1 MNKPIIELAGVRT
14 LFSASEERVERWR
27 ELHRTAKTLASV
39 KKRSFS
45 ALALAMALLGA
56 GTAAQAQAPA
66 EGIQVRLSGH
76 INRALM
82 HVDDGV
88 EQDSFNVDSGNSS
101 TRFRFTAEGPAGGGL
116 RAGILFEAQFQSNPS
131 GAVTFADRSIDA
143 ELQERHMDVFLT
155 GGFGTVRLG
164 QGDGAAN
171 GASEVD
177 LSGTSLA
184 HYSSSPEIGGSFQY
198 RTGGTLSGTS
208 IGNSIS
214 NQDFASRYD
223 RVLYQTPS
231 FNGFMGEVS
240 WGHKEDDIVE
250 LALRYSGKIGALGT
264 LAGAVGYSNIFLSE
278 DAPVATTDDKVIGG
292 SISWLH
298 PSGLNLTYA
307 HTTRDLPGRTGKFN
321 YIKGGYKF
329 GKHAVSVDYGMGDD
343 QAAAGDE
350 AKVYGVGYVF
360 IPIPWAEI
368 FALYKIHS
376 LDRPGVSLEDIS
388 FAMIGTRVKF

>member
-1 MNKPIIELAGVRT
+1 
-14 LFSASEERVERWR
+14 
-27 ELHRTAKTLASV
+27 
-39 KKRSFS
+39 
-45 ALALAMALLGA
+45 MALLGA

-66 EGIQVRLSGH
+66 QGIQLRLSGH

-88 EQDSFNVDSGNSS
+88 ESDSFNVDNGNSS
-101 TRFRFTAEGPAGGGL
+101 TRFRFNADGPAGAGR
-116 RAGILFEAQFQSNPS
+116 RAGILFEVQFQSNPS

-143 ELQERHMDVFLT
+143 ELTERHMDVFLT

-184 HYSSSPEIGGSFQY
+184 HYSASPDIGGAFQY
-198 RTGGTLSGTS
+198 RMGGALSGTS
-208 IGNSIS
+208 IGDSIS

-240 WGHKEDDIVE
+240 WGHKEQDIFE
-250 LALRYSGKIGALGT
+250 LALRYSGKIGELGT
-264 LAGAVGYSNIFLSE
+264 LAGAVGYSNIYLSE
-278 DAPVATTDDKVIGG
+278 DAPVGTTDDKVIGG

-298 PSGLNLTYA
+298 PRGFNLTYA
-307 HTTRDLPGRTGKFN
+307 HTARDLPGRDGKFN
-321 YIKGGYKF
+321 YLKAGYKT
-329 GKHAVSVDYGMGDD
+329 GKHAISVDYGMGDD
-343 QAAAGDE
+343 QAASGDE

-360 IPIPWAEI
+360 VPIAWAEV
-368 FALYKIHS
+368 FALYKLHS
-376 LDRPGVSLEDIS
+376 LDRPGASLEDITFFMVGS
-388 FAMIGTRVKF
+388 RVKF

>member
-1 MNKPIIELAGVRT
+1 MIPKTEIDPPGGQYPPKFAALARVRA
-14 LFSASEERVERWR
+14 F
-27 ELHRTAKTLASV
+27 TLAL
-39 KKRSFS
+39 
-45 ALALAMALLGA
+45 LAAGA
-56 GTAAQAQAPA
+56 AAAAQAQAPA
-66 EGIQVRLSGH
+66 QGIEVKLSGH

-82 HVDDGV
+82 HVDDGT
-88 EQDSFNVDSGNSS
+88 EQDSFNVDNGNSS
-101 TRFRFTAEGPAGGGL
+101 TRFRFNAEGPAGAGR
-116 RAGILFEAQFQSNPS
+116 RAGILFEVEFQSNPS

-143 ELQERHMDVFLT
+143 EFRERHMDVFLT

-177 LSGTSLA
+177 LSGTSVA
-184 HYSSSPEIGGSFQY
+184 HYAASPDIGGAFQY
-198 RTGGTLSGTS
+198 RTGGVLSGTS
-208 IGNSIS
+208 IGDSIS

-231 FNGFMGEVS
+231 FNGFKGEVS

-278 DAPVATTDDKVIGG
+278 DAPLAETDDKVIGG

-298 PSGLNLTYA
+298 PSGFNLTFA
-307 HTTRDLPGRTGKFN
+307 HTTRDLPGREGKFN

-329 GKHAVSVDYGMGDD
+329 GKHAFSIDYGIGED
-343 QAAAGDE
+343 QAQSGDE
-350 AKVYGVGYVF
+350 ANVYGVGYVF

-376 LDRPGVSLEDIS
+376 LDRPGVSLDDIS
-388 FAMIGTRVKF
+388 FAMVGTRVKF